1 MLKKLTITVTCLLC
15 LFSVYAQTPPQLD
28 LGKISKYDTVLNS
41 ISYYTDY
48 SKNASIDDILKE
60 TFSDPG
66 KVSPFDPTQPDAHYF
81 MKLRVYNSGL
91 QDTFW
96 LYMGRAQQYTMY
108 EYDSS
113 TGKMNALNNQR
124 SSFSYAIFNH
134 LPYAF
139 FVVKNGE
146 SKVFYIQAN
155 INYYNWR
162 LFDPVIVIPEA
173 LTSFTF
179 DYFLQPN
186 RIYMFISVLLLGIM
200 FSLFFSFVSIY
211 FLTFNK
217 DYLYYTLA
225 LLCYLIYFFLRIF
238 DNFIFSRSYWL
249 FYDSRLQILQIGGSI
264 FILLFVISFLQ
275 IRDTLPAL
283 YKYFRIIVALQ
294 IIFLM
299 INVPL
304 TYSNKYHYA
313 GTISF
318 NVLRVF
324 ILPYFILL
332 ITAVIKHIKTR
343 EAGIFL

>member
-81 MKLRVYNSGL
+81 MKLRVHNSGL

-113 TGKMNALNNQR
+113 TGKVNTLNNQR

-139 FVVKNGE
+139 
-146 SKVFYIQAN
+146 
-155 INYYNWR
+155 
-162 LFDPVIVIPEA
+162 
-173 LTSFTF
+173 
-179 DYFLQPN
+179 
-186 RIYMFISVLLLGIM
+186 LL
-200 FSLFFSFVSIY
+200 
-211 FLTFNK
+211 
-217 DYLYYTLA
+217 
-225 LLCYLIYFFLRIF
+225 
-238 DNFIFSRSYWL
+238 
-249 FYDSRLQILQIGGSI
+249 
-264 FILLFVISFLQ
+264 
-275 IRDTLPAL
+275 
-283 YKYFRIIVALQ
+283 
-294 IIFLM
+294 
-299 INVPL
+299 
-304 TYSNKYHYA
+304 
-313 GTISF
+313 
-318 NVLRVF
+318 
-324 ILPYFILL
+324 
-332 ITAVIKHIKTR
+332 
-343 EAGIFL
+343 